1 MRETIIT
8 YSGVQFSP
16 VLPVE
21 EAIRIED
28 IAHALSLMTR
38 ANGHYPQF
46 YSVGQ
51 HCLDCALVAKEEGRS
66 IREQLACLLHDA
78 SEAYLSDIT
87 RPVKAEL
94 EEYQRIEKRL
104 QEMIYQ
110 KYLYG
115 ELTAEERQTVKWI
128 DDACLYHEFL
138 HFKGVALFAKEPQL
152 AARPQYRPC
161 SFGET
166 EAAFLRLFHELSN
179 SCLR

>member
-1 MRETIIT
+1 MKERIIT
-8 YSGVQFSP
+8 FSGIHFSP
-16 VLPVE
+16 VSPVQ

-51 HCLDCALVAKEEGRS
+51 HCMDCAVLAKAEGRS

-110 KYLYG
+110 KYLHG
-115 ELTAEERQTVKWI
+115 ELTAEERQTVKRI

-138 HFKGVALFAKEPQL
+138 HFKGVALFEKEPQL
-152 AARPQYRPC
+152 AERLQYRQR
-161 SFGET
+161 SFEET
-166 EAAFLRLFHELSN
+166 EASFLCLFHELSN
-179 SCLR
+179 SCLK